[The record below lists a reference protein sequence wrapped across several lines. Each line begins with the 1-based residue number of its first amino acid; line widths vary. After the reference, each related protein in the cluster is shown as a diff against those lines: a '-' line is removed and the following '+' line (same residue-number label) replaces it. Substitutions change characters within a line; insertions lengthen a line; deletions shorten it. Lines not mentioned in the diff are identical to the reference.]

1 MVCLGHLTPIQAGLL
16 THFLENYRVAIRVF
30 YAEELKPVWCHFR
43 TLSLQTSVRE
53 FLICKIYIGATDV
66 KHSILGPLL
75 WRLHRALIRV
85 ILSVQHD
92 LGSPKPQPH
101 PMRKPALR
109 RLDLRRG
116 GDTKYTP
123 PPTPRGRGP
132 PPALYI
138 M

>member
-1 MVCLGHLTPIQAGLL
+1 MLWRAFDKTLLNQAARRGAAREANGTTPIEPGLL
-16 THFLENYRVAIRVF
+16 TRFLENDHVAIRVF

-43 TLSLQTSVRE
+43 TLRLQTSVRE
-53 FLICKIYIGATDV
+53 FLMCKLYIGATDV

-101 PMRKPALR
+101 PMRKPAFR
-109 RLDLRRG
+109 R
-116 GDTKYTP
+116 
-123 PPTPRGRGP
+123 
-132 PPALYI
+132 
-138 M
+138 